1 MKMTRLTLLAVLA
14 PVAGAYNAD
23 TNNVH
28 LQFASS
34 PSAGSVSPEAVEEAR
49 PEVEHLKLLEEHLV
63 AVDLPNIGT
72 AETILEQFEEWI
84 GRHSKSYESM
94 EERARRMLVWAD
106 NHGAL
111 AELHKS
117 PFYLFPLSLLTFFR
131 RITLDQPASRNRL
144 AFAVLLDAPHY
155 VKLNSLD
162 VSIGRS
168 TTAVMIETHN
178 NKSEPPSFT
187 LGHNQFSDQTHDEF
201 QKMMGLGPYSP
212 ELQNSGTKVWN
223 FMEHEAPD
231 EHEGG
236 LRGAPPAAVATER
249 RLSSD
254 FIPDV
259 FGGIDWHLKGLL
271 GPIRN
276 QGLCGA
282 CWAFAAIGSIES
294 SMAIDKF
301 NDMTPDEQRALSESK
316 MSDASGEKLVEND
329 LGLVVP
335 LSEQNLIDCDTTME
349 KGCEGGL

>member
-162 VSIGRS
+162 VS
-168 TTAVMIETHN
+168 V
-178 NKSEPPSFT
+178 
-187 LGHNQFSDQTHDEF
+187 NQWN
-201 QKMMGLGPYSP
+201 GP
-212 ELQNSGTKVWN
+212 
-223 FMEHEAPD
+223 
-231 EHEGG
+231 
-236 LRGAPPAAVATER
+236 LRQ
-249 RLSSD
+249 S
-254 FIPDV
+254 
-259 FGGIDWHLKGLL
+259 
-271 GPIRN
+271 
-276 QGLCGA
+276 
-282 CWAFAAIGSIES
+282 
-294 SMAIDKF
+294 
-301 NDMTPDEQRALSESK
+301 
-316 MSDASGEKLVEND
+316 
-329 LGLVVP
+329 
-335 LSEQNLIDCDTTME
+335 
-349 KGCEGGL
+349 